1 MNSLLKRRSRKNSRN
16 TPKSSRKNSRNT
28 PKSSRNTPKNSR
40 HSRNTPKSSMHSRK
54 NSRNTP
60 KEISLEQVNTIG
72 MSYYSDLSDL
82 FKNSTQRK
90 LMKSFLEKNKNHELL
105 SKYPFVEMTCCI
117 FAEFKARNMKLVN
130 EISNNPNLFFENTEN
145 AVGKYYKDINPIDL
159 YFTSIIC
166 ACAYKNDVLIGLIVT
181 LLNDENIDGNM
192 IRNILNTLLVG
203 YIPKNEIMKGGN
215 EWGKIIISLI
225 FISNLIYF
233 LLQCNHFYFST
244 RNLVHEMKEGKT
256 VTLIHKMKDISEN
269 SDVLK
274 KCIQYHDVN
283 PDSNAQKLVDMAFL
297 GLGNKVYDDFSHLNA
312 VYNCLE
318 DPVIAMEVGKTAQWT
333 DYVNLDEKTKIIE
346 EEIEEEKNYPII
358 QTNYGSTMPMD
369 LFTNTENPLENF
381 KEVIPYIEL
390 LDSNTKDVII
400 KDLNDGLN
408 EILKKAQTK
417 KTYKELLDYFNEL
430 EEPENDDL
438 ARELLNDDYFVQY
451 KIQEDERRKNFKK
464 MSGIVIKDTSYIGT
478 ISIIAGAV
486 KEVFWSSYSHLPLL
500 DIIISIRKKINEYVR
515 MIRTKYNAYNDLI
528 TDVTSELGD
537 LSKKTETAI
546 NQLFKIIASG
556 TALGF
561 QILGISFYGCKLI
574 LDIKRRPLRA
584 IEDRPRSRGIAFN

>member
-1 MNSLLKRRSRKNSRN
+1 MSSK
-16 TPKSSRKNSRNT
+16 KSSKRNSNSNS
-28 PKSSRNTPKNSR
+28 KSSKKIFSKTAKNR
-40 HSRNTPKSSMHSRK
+40 QNKINM
-54 NSRNTP
+54 
-60 KEISLEQVNTIG
+60 Q
-72 MSYYSDLSDL
+72 YYSNMSDI
-82 FKNSTQRK
+82 FKNSTLRK
-90 LMKSFLEKNKNHELL
+90 FMKSFLEKNKKHNLL

-117 FAEFKARNMKLVN
+117 FAEFKASNMKLVSAV
-130 EISNNPNLFFENTEN
+130 SNDTTLFFKNTEN

-203 YIPKNEIMKGGN
+203 YIPKNKIMQGGY

-274 KCIQYHDVN
+274 QCIQYHDVN
-283 PDSNAQKLVDMAFL
+283 PVSNTGKLADMAFSKF
-297 GLGNKVYDDFSHLNA
+297 GNEVYNRFSNLNA

-318 DPVIAMEVGKTAQWT
+318 DPIITAEIVKKSQWT
-333 DYVNLDEKTKIIE
+333 NYINLAGEEEFIIE
-346 EEIEEEKNYPII
+346 ENEEEKSPVYPII
-358 QTNYGSTMPMD
+358 QTNYDSTMPMD
-369 LFTNTENPLENF
+369 LFTNTENPLEDF

-390 LDSNTKDVII
+390 LDRNTKEVIK

-408 EILKKAQTK
+408 KILEKAQTK
-417 KTYKELLDYFNEL
+417 KTYKELLEYFNEL

-438 ARELLNDDYFVQY
+438 ARQLLNDDYFLQY

-478 ISIIAGAV
+478 ISIITGAV

-500 DIIISIRKKINEYVR
+500 DIITSIRNKINEYVR

-546 NQLFKIIASG
+546 NQFFNILASG

-561 QILGISFYGCKLI
+561 QILGISFYGCKLL
-574 LDIKRRPLRA
+574 LDIKRGHLPV
-584 IEDRPRSRGIAFN
+584 IEDSSRRTRNRREITFN

>member
-1 MNSLLKRRSRKNSRN
+1 MSSK
-16 TPKSSRKNSRNT
+16 KSSKSNSNS
-28 PKSSRNTPKNSR
+28 KSSKKTFRKTFRKTFSKTSSKTAKNR
-40 HSRNTPKSSMHSRK
+40 QNK
-54 NSRNTP
+54 
-60 KEISLEQVNTIG
+60 VNIQ
-72 MSYYSDLSDL
+72 YYSNMSDV
-82 FKNSTQRK
+82 FKYSTQRK
-90 LMKSFLEKNKNHELL
+90 FMKSFLEENKKHNLL
-105 SKYPFVEMTCCI
+105 SKYPFVEMTACI
-117 FAEFKARNMKLVN
+117 FAEFKASNMKLVSAV
-130 EISNNPNLFFENTEN
+130 SNDPTLFFKNTEN

-203 YIPKNEIMKGGN
+203 YIPKNKIMQGGN

-274 KCIQYHDVN
+274 QCIQYNDVN
-283 PDSNAQKLVDMAFL
+283 PVSNTGKLADMAFSKF
-297 GLGNKVYDDFSHLNA
+297 GNEVYNRFSNLNA

-318 DPVIAMEVGKTAQWT
+318 DPIITAEIVKKSQWT
-333 DYVNLDEKTKIIE
+333 NYVNLAGE
-346 EEIEEEKNYPII
+346 EEIIIQENEEEKSPVYPII
-358 QTNYGSTMPMD
+358 QTNYDSTMPMD
-369 LFTNTENPLENF
+369 LFTNTENPLEDF

-390 LDSNTKDVII
+390 LDSNTKEVIK

-408 EILKKAQTK
+408 KILEKAQTK
-417 KTYKELLDYFNEL
+417 KTYKELLEYFNEL

-438 ARELLNDDYFVQY
+438 ARQLLNDDYFLQY

-478 ISIIAGAV
+478 ISIITGAV

-500 DIIISIRKKINEYVR
+500 DIITSIRNKINEYVR

-546 NQLFKIIASG
+546 NQFFNILASG

-561 QILGISFYGCKLI
+561 QILGISFYGCKLL
-574 LDIKRRPLRA
+574 LDMKRGHLPA
-584 IEDRPRSRGIAFN
+584 IGYPGRNRREITFN

>member
-1 MNSLLKRRSRKNSRN
+1 M
-16 TPKSSRKNSRNT
+16 SSRKSYRESYK
-28 PKSSRNTPKNSR
+28 KSSSSSSNKTSSKTAKNR
-40 HSRNTPKSSMHSRK
+40 QNKINM
-54 NSRNTP
+54 
-60 KEISLEQVNTIG
+60 Q
-72 MSYYSDLSDL
+72 YYSNMSDV
-82 FKNSTQRK
+82 FKYSTLRK
-90 LMKSFLEKNKNHELL
+90 FMKSFLEKNKKHNLL

-117 FAEFKARNMKLVN
+117 FADFKDTNMKLVN
-130 EISNNPNLFFENTEN
+130 KISNNPKLFFKNTKN
-145 AVGKYYKDINPIDL
+145 AVGNYYKDIYPIDL

-166 ACAYKNDVLIGLIVT
+166 GCAYKNDVLIGLIVT

-203 YIPKNEIMKGGN
+203 YIPKNKIMQGGN
-215 EWGKIIISLI
+215 EWRKIIISLI

-274 KCIQYHDVN
+274 QCIQYYDVN
-283 PDSNAQKLVDMAFL
+283 PESNTGKLAEMAFSKL
-297 GLGNKVYDDFSHLNA
+297 DNEVYNGFNNLNA

-318 DPVIAMEVGKTAQWT
+318 DPIITSELVKKTQWT
-333 DYVNLDEKTKIIE
+333 NYINIEGEKKTKIIE
-346 EEIEEEKNYPII
+346 ENEEENPSIYPII

-369 LFTNTENPLENF
+369 LFTNTENPLEDF

-390 LDSNTKDVII
+390 LDSNTKEVII

-408 EILKKAQTK
+408 KILEKAQTK

-438 ARELLNDDYFVQY
+438 ARQLLNDDYFVQY

-464 MSGIVIKDTSYIGT
+464 MTGIVIKDTSYIGT

-500 DIIISIRKKINEYVR
+500 DIITSIRKKINEYVR
-515 MIRTKYNAYNDLI
+515 LIRTKYNAYNDLI
-528 TDVTSELGD
+528 IDVTTELGD
-537 LSKKTETAI
+537 LSKKTESAV
-546 NQLFKIIASG
+546 NQLYNILASG

-574 LDIKRRPLRA
+574 LDMKRGHLPA
-584 IEDRPRSRGIAFN
+584 IEYMPRRTRNRREIAFN